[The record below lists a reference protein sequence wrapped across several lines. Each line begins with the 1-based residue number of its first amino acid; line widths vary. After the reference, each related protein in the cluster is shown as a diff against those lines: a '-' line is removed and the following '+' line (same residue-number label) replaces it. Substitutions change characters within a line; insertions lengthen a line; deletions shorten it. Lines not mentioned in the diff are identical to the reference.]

1 MLQIDLLYFETMKL
15 FLLCLAVG
23 CLSADHGDHG
33 TQHHD
38 TDNKREISLLL
49 QNTNGILESLNEI
62 LSGIPHFVSSLVN
75 KLHPDTSQA
84 TPEFRTQACDC
95 DYHPGGCTISH
106 VPPAGKACHCT
117 YKGAWTCGGEVR
129 DCAQH
134 DAHFCKNPDYNLQTC
149 LQGGGDCDAYP
160 ERCDCNYHPGGCRI
174 AVTSPSN
181 TACKCIYKGAWTC
194 GAKIV
199 RCKDPNNEKCKNPDS
214 SKESCLQGGGDCD
227 AY

>member
-1 MLQIDLLYFETMKL
+1 MKL
-15 FLLCLAVG
+15 FVVSLLCLAVG
-23 CLSADHGDHG
+23 CLSADHE
-33 TQHHD
+33 TPHHD
-38 TDNKREISLLL
+38 TEYKREVSHLL
-49 QNTNGILESLNEI
+49 QNTNGILQNINEI
-62 LSGIPHFVSSLVN
+62 LSGVPYCISAMV
-75 KLHPDTSQA
+75 KALHPDTCPRAS
-84 TPEFRTQACDC
+84 ESRTQACDC
-95 DYHPGGCTISH
+95 DYHPGGCTISQL
-106 VPPAGKACHCT
+106 PPAGMACYCT

-134 DAHFCKNPDYNLQTC
+134 DAPFCKNPDYNLQTC

-181 TACKCIYKGAWTC
+181 TACKCLYKGAGTC

-199 RCKDPNNEKCKNPDS
+199 RCKDHNNEKCKNPDS
-214 SKESCLQGGGDCD
+214 SKESCLQGGGDCG

>member
-1 MLQIDLLYFETMKL
+1 MKL